1 MAVLDPS
8 GYQIIV
14 MIKRDDVRFPL
25 WVGGARQD
33 DVSVFL
39 DPSVEFPDIP
49 IVESVSLEIGRG
61 LVGSVSVEIAA
72 PYDLGLALLESRL
85 FTIGSV
91 IEVQFG
97 YPKLSRF
104 IPWFSAMQTKPT
116 VNLSQEEGL
125 SAALNGEAGAFSA
138 MRVSSS
144 EAFNGSY
151 ADIINTI
158 ANANDNKW
166 TVSLPNEIAGGSD
179 ALYADREGVSQGNMP
194 DWYFIIHICR
204 LANCDVFMD
213 SDPEQPGRNRLVVL
227 RRSESLGGEP
237 RYTFVSRGR
246 ADFVNTFPLLEFES
260 SAESVWL
267 PASAGRVRSADV
279 NPDTGTTNEAEA
291 NPEQS
296 ETPRAPGEQGAAPGA
311 TSVGETTV
319 SVQSEGR
326 DERAS
331 GERLSESERASAT
344 PQESVSSRSE
354 EGQAAGGLNAQMSSI
369 GIPELVPGEIVAVAG
384 AGIFNGNYAIETISH
399 SVSADNWEMSVK
411 LLSNSLYSDD
421 STLGSV
427 LLRNYRDFG
436 QRINDQPAEESPEAG
451 SGATSVVDAVPA

>member
-1 MAVLDPS
+1 MSVLDPS

-14 MIKRDDVRFPL
+14 MIKWDDVRFPL

-39 DPSVEFPDIP
+39 DPSIEFPDIP

-125 SAALNGEAGAFSA
+125 SATLNGEAGAFSS
-138 MRVSSS
+138 MRTSSS
-144 EAFNGSY
+144 ETFNDSY
-151 ADIINTI
+151 AGIIETI
-158 ANANDNKW
+158 ANADGNQW
-166 TVSLPNEIAGGSD
+166 TVSLPDPIAGDD
-179 ALYADREGVSQGNMP
+179 ALYADREGVSQANMP
-194 DWYFIIHICR
+194 DWYFIIHISR
-204 LANCDVFMD
+204 LANCDAFMD
-213 SDPEQPGRNRLVVL
+213 SDPEQPGKNRLVVL

-246 ADFVNTFPLLEFES
+246 ADFINTFPLFEFES
-260 SAESVWL
+260 SAEGVWL
-267 PASAGRVRSADV
+267 PASAGRIRSADID
-279 NPDTGTTNEAEA
+279 PDTGTTVEAEA
-291 NPEQS
+291 NPELS
-296 ETPRAPGEQGAAPGA
+296 ETPRAPGESGA
-311 TSVGETTV
+311 GEGSTDVDGTTV
-319 SVQSEGR
+319 ELQSPGR
-326 DERAS
+326 NEQAS
-331 GERLSESERASAT
+331 GERLSESARATAT
-344 PQESVSSRSE
+344 PQEVVSSRSE
-354 EGQAAGGLNAQMSSI
+354 EGQVAAGLNAQMSSI
-369 GIPELVPGEIVAVAG
+369 GVPELVPGEIIAIAG
-384 AGIFNGNYAIETISH
+384 AGVFNGNYAIETISH
-399 SVSADNWEMSVK
+399 SVSADDWSMSVK
-411 LLSNSLYSDD
+411 LLSNSLYADD

-436 QRINDQPAEESPEAG
+436 QRINDQPPEESTEAG
-451 SGATSVVDAVPA
+451 SGATSVVDAVPV